1 MKRDGTHGASC
12 VGGGGPTTSLWG
24 DPCPRPVPL
33 PWPRARDR
41 PREASYP
48 GASGASGHSVGA
60 AKAAAP
66 CPGWAPRLGP
76 RPPARP
82 RGGRWRRGE
91 QGSPQERS
99 GKVLPLLRLPP
110 QPDAEAKCRLDPG
123 FERTQR
129 TEPGTRGAAGPELC
143 PRGTLAPTPGA
154 LWKLAGV
161 LARACEGHWGH
172 LSLPPH
178 PPSLKSSFLTHSPG
192 LCHLHCVTG
201 RGKGGGRAVD

>member
-1 MKRDGTHGASC
+1 MSPPGPPPLAEGPRSAAGGLLPRGKRSFRPQC
-12 VGGGGPTTSLWG
+12 RRSKSGGSL
-24 DPCPRPVPL
+24 
-33 PWPRARDR
+33 
-41 PREASYP
+41 P
-48 GASGASGHSVGA
+48 GLGA
-60 AKAAAP
+60 AAGAP
-66 CPGWAPRLGP
+66 PA

-99 GKVLPLLRLPP
+99 GKVLPLPRLPP